1 MKHHR
6 KASRRHHK
14 SRRVARRAT
23 RRVHRRQ
30 QRKQRGGVAPVNYDL
45 AQGWS
50 SKASLAQG
58 EDFFKYHA
66 QQHGGSAPFPAA
78 VSGTPFLPVSAQG
91 PAMVLGLNKAIA
103 DVAGLKDP
111 QPHAVVDMGAVT
123 AAPTTQDAP
132 GAASLAK
139 GVPAPPQAGGK
150 RRKHKVSRKHKA
162 SHKHKKHGRKSHRR
176 SHRHRRRQGGG
187 LGYASV
193 SAPGMLLP
201 SRAMYDQAGL
211 NPDYRTGGVE
221 VQLAEIRDQQ

>member
-14 SRRVARRAT
+14 SRRVAHRAT

-58 EDFFKYHA
+58 QDFFNYHK

-78 VSGTPFLPVSAQG
+78 VSGAPFLPVSAQG
-91 PAMVLGLNKAIA
+91 PAMVLGLNKAMA
-103 DVAGLKDP
+103 DIAGLKDA
-111 QPHAVVDMGAVT
+111 QPSGPVDMGAVT
-123 AAPTTQDAP
+123 AAPTTQDSP
-132 GAASLAK
+132 GAASMAK
-139 GVPAPPQAGGK
+139 GVPATGGQAGGK
-150 RRKHKVSRKHKA
+150 RRKHSRKHA
-162 SHKHKKHGRKSHRR
+162 SRKHASRKHHRR
-176 SHRHRRRQGGG
+176 SHRSRRHRGGG

-201 SRAMYDQAGL
+201 STAMYNQAGL